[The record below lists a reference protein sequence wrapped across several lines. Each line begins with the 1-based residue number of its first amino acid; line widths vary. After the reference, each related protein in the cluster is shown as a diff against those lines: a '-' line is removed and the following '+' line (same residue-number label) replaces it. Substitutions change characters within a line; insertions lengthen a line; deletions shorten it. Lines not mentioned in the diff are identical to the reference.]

1 MNDLYIL
8 VVEDEPEVA
17 EAVAAALAPLE
28 TSIPVEVAGSA
39 EDAREIVE
47 GKPDHSLAL
56 ALCDHVL
63 PGMQGVDFLIELAGN
78 PKTANAKKV
87 LLTGQA
93 GLEATVDAVNR
104 AGLDRYIGKP
114 WKDSELVDC
123 ARTLIT
129 DFVIENRL
137 DPLKHMSVLDATRLA
152 EAMRRGNEGI

>member
-17 EAVAAALAPLE
+17 EAVADALAPLE
-28 TSIPVEVAGSA
+28 TGIPVEVASSA
-39 EDAREIVE
+39 EEAREIVAS
-47 GKPDHSLAL
+47 KQDHTLVL
-56 ALCDHVL
+56 TLCDHVL
-63 PGMQGVDFLIELAGN
+63 PGKQGVDFLIELAGN
-78 PKTANAKKV
+78 PDTANTKKV

-93 GLEATVDAVNR
+93 GLEATIDAVNR

-137 DPLKHMSVLDATRLA
+137 DLLRYMSVLDATRLA
-152 EAMRRGNEGI
+152 EAMRRGNEGM